1 MTTTTTPR
9 PTTHAHTAGSGVSF
23 AHVLRSEWI
32 KLRSLRST
40 AWCFAV
46 IVVLL
51 IGFALLFGAFASG
64 FEGAPATDEQQQ
76 SLAVSVATIGV
87 PFAQLVAAVLGA
99 LVITGEYGTG
109 MVRSTFAAVPR
120 RTPALVAKVLLI
132 GVSTFVVSALA
143 LAVALLVSTPLL
155 SSSGVDT
162 DLADGRIWLSML
174 GGAATIGFIA
184 MIAFGLGAIIRNGAG
199 AIASAI
205 GIVFVLPIIF
215 SIGQALIAKSWIYSL
230 YEFIPP
236 QAASRV
242 YDYPVGGQSLTAMP
256 SLDGSLVLE
265 PWQALLVL
273 VGWVVVLFAIALAL
287 VKRRDV

>member
-9 PTTHAHTAGSGVSF
+9 PTPHAHTAGSGVSF

-132 GVSTFVVSALA
+132 GVTTFVVSALA

-215 SIGQALIAKSWIYSL
+215 SIGQALIAKPWIYSL

-236 QAASRV
+236 QAATRV
-242 YDYPVGGQSLTAMP
+242 YDYPVDGQSLTALP
-256 SLDGSLVLE
+256 GLDGSLVLE

>member
-9 PTTHAHTAGSGVSF
+9 TTGHARTTGSGVSF
-23 AHVLRSEWI
+23 GHVLRSEWI

-46 IVVLL
+46 ILVLL
-51 IGFALLFGAFASG
+51 IGFALLFASFATG

-76 SLAVSVATIGV
+76 SLTVSVVTIGV

-109 MVRSTFAAVPR
+109 MVRSTFTAVPR
-120 RTPALVAKVLLI
+120 RTPALLAKVLLI
-132 GVSTFVVSALA
+132 GVSTFVVAVVGLAIALIA
-143 LAVALLVSTPLL
+143 SSPLL
-155 SSSGVDT
+155 ASSDVDV
-162 DLADGRIWLSML
+162 DLGDGRLWLSVL

-242 YDYPVGGQSLTAMP
+242 YDYPVDGMSLTMAP
-256 SLDGSLVLE
+256 PFDGALVLE

-273 VGWVVVLFAIALAL
+273 IGWVVVLFAVALAL